1 MAVLLAE
8 FFLGALVYAG
18 DIVLLSPTAS
28 GMRTML
34 HVCDKCCKC
43 LCFKARHISA
53 SYYKN
58 PPSFLIGGD
67 AIEFVS
73 SRPHLGH
80 NIDYR
85 YE

>member
-18 DIVLLSPTAS
+18 DIELLSPTAS
-28 GMRTML
+28 SMQTML
-34 HVCDKCCKC
+34 HVCDKC
-43 LCFKARHISA
+43 LWFKARHISA

-67 AIEFVS
+67 AIKFVS